1 MSRVDDDEQLEI
13 KEIRAW
19 ADSFRAFYCTPE
31 NAEVFERDRERAHR
45 MVRYLLAQLKD
56 GGAASELIAVWREN
70 QCGDKECEA
79 VRLEAALLLL
89 KGHESDHRYYARV
102 VTIGKQEVEAR
113 ATAPTESSERCGE
126 CVKCGHSG
134 WLDVR
139 GFCHQ
144 VVGAE
149 VIDPRECGCHCIF
162 PATEQAEEHDSCSH
176 WREGDS
182 DNCVWCGDNL
192 GPTTEAD
199 VAAPATPVAQP
210 ADSTADFEPYDKCA
224 GSDCSQ
230 CDGINCTCPHHA
242 PHKHNCPNCFHFFDC
257 TEAEC
262 ATDYSA
268 SCPECDKQLDGV
280 AQPIEPPR
288 CGFCGK
294 SEVSTLI
301 QAAVGY
307 ICNECVKICADMIAK
322 NEQSIAQLEAD
333 PRTTNFDWTK
343 WEVEAVK
350 FCDAECYAAP
360 PSNTPTE
367 WDILALLQE
376 RNRMACTATT
386 TTAAVGQEIADALKP
401 YFTNDCDAA
410 ERAGIKA
417 ATISLIADVVKP
429 ILSRYL
435 SAQQPEVGTEKG
447 K

>member
-210 ADSTADFEPYDKCA
+210 EDDPREPSLADLA
-224 GSDCSQ
+224 
-230 CDGINCTCPHHA
+230 
-242 PHKHNCPNCFHFFDC
+242 
-257 TEAEC
+257 
-262 ATDYSA
+262 
-268 SCPECDKQLDGV
+268 
-280 AQPIEPPR
+280 
-288 CGFCGK
+288 
-294 SEVSTLI
+294 I
-301 QAAVGY
+301 QAADYLAKLDDEQAGY
-307 ICNECVKICADMIAK
+307 ISFALRSRVAG
-322 NEQSIAQLEAD
+322 S
-333 PRTTNFDWTK
+333 TTS
-343 WEVEAVK
+343 
-350 FCDAECYAAP
+350 
-360 PSNTPTE
+360 PS
-367 WDILALLQE
+367 
-376 RNRMACTATT
+376 
-386 TTAAVGQEIADALKP
+386 TAAQEAAGEIADHFNENTLWHVGEPTVAIMVAIISKH
-401 YFTNDCDAA
+401 CCGGREA
-410 ERAGIKA
+410 EISFDDHMLRKIEERQVIGTERGTPVVELAEWERDGLCQKA
-417 ATISLIADVVKP
+417 RRFQGLVHEVSRLNSEVERLRFDLGQAHGWIADVEERERAVCP
-429 ILSRYL
+429 EDVGFDEYIRTLQTQL
-435 SAQQPEVGTEKG
+435 TAALQQLQGEGG
-447 K
+447 KDAN